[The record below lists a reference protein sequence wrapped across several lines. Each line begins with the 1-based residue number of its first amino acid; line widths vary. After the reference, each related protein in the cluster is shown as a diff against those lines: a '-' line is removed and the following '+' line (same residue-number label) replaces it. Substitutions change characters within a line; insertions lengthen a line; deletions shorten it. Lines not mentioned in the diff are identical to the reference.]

1 MKKVIVYLNQFFGQI
16 GGEDMAD
23 YEPELREGPVGPA
36 MALEQQLKDAE
47 VTHTIICGDN
57 YMASYTED
65 ALVKIGDFLVDK
77 ELDLLVA
84 GPAFLAGRYGFNC
97 GEVCKYAGEK
107 FKVPTI
113 TSMNENNPGVELYH
127 TYTYIVKGHS
137 TAAGMRGDIALMA
150 GLANKILAGEALKG
164 AEAEGYFSRGIRRE
178 VFADGHK
185 NAADRAVEMLLKKL
199 NGETYETELFIA
211 KEDRVKPL
219 GPVDT
224 SKLRVAFFTTGGL
237 VPAGNPD
244 RLPAGGATH
253 WARYDIENQDVL
265 KQGDYI
271 SVHGGYNTGYAADNP
286 MVVVP
291 LDALRKHVEE
301 GHMGSLHPY
310 FYVTVGNQ
318 TAKGDAVRMA
328 REIVDM
334 VREDGV
340 QAIIAGST

>member
-1 MKKVIVYLNQFFGQI
+1 MKKVIMYLNQFFGQI

-23 YEPELREGPVGPA
+23 HEPVLREGPVGPA
-36 MALEQQLKDAE
+36 MALEEQLNDAK
-47 VTHTIICGDN
+47 VTYTIICGDN
-57 YMASYTED
+57 YMSSNTED
-65 ALVKIGDFLVDK
+65 ALARIGEFLDGK
-77 ELDLLVA
+77 EFDLLAA

-127 TYTYIVKGHS
+127 TYTFIVKGHA
-137 TAAGMRGDIALMA
+137 TAAGMRKDIAPMA
-150 GLANKILAGEALKG
+150 KLCNKILACEELRG
-164 AEAEGYFSRGIRRE
+164 ADAEGYFSRGIRRE
-178 VFADGHK
+178 VFADDHRY
-185 NAADRAVEMLLKKL
+185 AADRAVDMLLKKL
-199 NGETYETELFIA
+199 KGEPYETELLIA
-211 KEDRVKPL
+211 KEDRVSPL
-219 GPVDT
+219 GPVDV

-244 RLPAGGATH
+244 HLPAGGATH

-265 KQGDYI
+265 NAGDYI
-271 SVHGGYNTGYAADNP
+271 SVHGGYNTGYAAENP

-291 LDALRKHVEE
+291 LDALRKHVKE
-301 GHMGSLHPY
+301 GNIGSLHPY
-310 FYVTVGNQ
+310 YYVTVGNQ

-328 REIVDM
+328 HEIVDIA
-334 VREDGV
+334 RKDGV

>member
-23 YEPELREGPVGPA
+23 HEPELREGPVGPA
-36 MALEQQLKDAE
+36 MALEQQLKDAK
-47 VTHTIICGDN
+47 VAYTIICGDN
-57 YMASYTED
+57 YMSSYTGE
-65 ALVKIGDFLVDK
+65 ALARIGEFLTDK
-77 ELDLLVA
+77 EFDLLTA

-97 GEVCKYAGEK
+97 GEVCKYAAER
-107 FKVPTI
+107 FHVPAI

-150 GLANKILAGEALKG
+150 RLANKILAGEELQG

-178 VFADGHK
+178 VFAEGHR
-185 NAADRAVEMLLKKL
+185 NAADRAVDMLLKKL
-199 NGETYETELFIA
+199 NGEKYETELLIA
-211 KEDRVKPL
+211 REDRVKPL
-219 GPVDT
+219 GPVDA

-253 WARYDIENQDVL
+253 WARYNVEDKDVL
-265 KQGDYI
+265 AKGDYI
-271 SVHGGYNTGYAADNP
+271 SVHGGYNTGYAAENP

-291 LDALRKHVEE
+291 LDALKKHEKE
-301 GHMGSLHPY
+301 GHIGSLHPY
-310 FYVTVGNQ
+310 YYVTVGNQ

-334 VREDGV
+334 VRKDGV

>member
-1 MKKVIVYLNQFFGQI
+1 MKRVIVYLNQFFGQI

-23 YEPELREGPVGPA
+23 HEPELREGPVGPA
-36 MALEQQLKDAE
+36 VALEQQLKDAK
-47 VTHTIICGDN
+47 VSYTIICGDN
-57 YMASYTED
+57 YMSSYTEN
-65 ALVKIGDFLVDK
+65 ALERVGQFLADK
-77 ELDLLVA
+77 EFDLLVA

-97 GEVCKYAGEK
+97 GEVCKYAGER

-127 TYTYIVKGHS
+127 TYTYIIKGHS
-137 TAAGMRGDIALMA
+137 TAAGMRGDIAQMA
-150 GLANKILAGEALKG
+150 GLANKILAGEVLQG
-164 AEAEGYFSRGIRRE
+164 AEAEGYFGRGIRKE
-178 VFADGHK
+178 VFADGRK
-185 NAADRAVEMLLKKL
+185 NAADRAVDMLLKKL
-199 NGETYETELFIA
+199 NGGKYHTELLIA
-211 KEDRVKPL
+211 KEDRVEPL
-219 GPVDT
+219 GPVDAG
-224 SKLRVAFFTTGGL
+224 KLRVAFFTTGGL

-253 WARYDIENQDVL
+253 WARYDIENKEVL

-271 SVHGGYNTGYAADNP
+271 SVHGGYNTGYAAEAP

-291 LDALRKHVEE
+291 LDALRRHEKE

-310 FYVTVGNQ
+310 YYVTVGNQ

-328 REIVDM
+328 REIVDVM
-334 VREDGV
+334 KKDGV